1 MEDTARRA
9 PDLSSTSACA
19 CWAGKTKARS
29 EKFKFFFYPERTVV
43 LPQPK
48 QQPPAGISRD

>member
-9 PDLSSTSACA
+9 PNLSPTSARA
-19 CWAGKTKARS
+19 GWAGKTTARS
-29 EKFKFFFYPERTVV
+29 VKLKFFFYPERIVV

>member
-9 PDLSSTSACA
+9 PDLSATSACT
-19 CWAGKTKARS
+19 CWAGKTTARS